1 MAPESTE
8 AQSPETMVVPETTA
22 APETPAPETTAVPET
37 TAAPDTTPVVTGK
50 FRQTSYRYLYG
61 VREFYV

>member
-8 AQSPETMVVPETTA
+8 AQSPETMVLPETTA

-50 FRQTSYRYLYG
+50 FRQTSYRHLYG